1 MQEQVVCNQPV
12 EVIKSLLLLVL
23 AKHADLVSSPISV
36 IDTVNLEAV
45 MEERFLDKLVNL
57 ANVKFVLLI

>member
-36 IDTVNLEAV
+36 IDTVNL
-45 MEERFLDKLVNL
+45 
-57 ANVKFVLLI
+57 